1 MAHLALYRKYRPKTF
16 DEVIGQDH
24 ITNTLINQIKNDQ
37 VGHAYLFCG
46 SRGTGKTSTAKIFAR
61 AINCESPVNGSP
73 CGKCNNCKSNMEQNM
88 DILEIDAASNNSV
101 DEIRNLREQ
110 IKYPPVV
117 GKYKVYIVDEVHML
131 SISAFNALLKTLE
144 EPPAYVVFILATTEV
159 HKLPATILSRCMR
172 FDFKLVSVERLSA
185 LIKSILDE
193 NKIKYEDKAIN
204 LLARSGEGS
213 VRDALSITDRVIS
226 FAENNITY
234 DKVLQIVG
242 SVEKEDLVNLVDSFI
257 GGDIGMALKNL
268 DEMLAGGKSPLVLS
282 KDIISYLRDVLVVMT
297 LGEKGREMVVAPDNV
312 YAKMQEQADHKNYQK
327 VINFIDR
334 LSEVEQELRFSVK
347 PKIVLETSVIKAM
360 NYISLEERI
369 EKIELK
375 LQGENFEVK
384 KTITPKSPSGDLAF
398 GRLLVSAH
406 SSGKM
411 MLYTALTKVTN
422 ASLAGAVLTLKV
434 DNEQL
439 FESLNQNKV
448 EMDDLAKQLGLSVV
462 IAKEQANTE
471 DVKNLLVKILGE
483 KLEIIND

>member
-16 DEVIGQDH
+16 DEVIGQEH

-185 LIKSILDE
+185 LIKSILDD

-384 KTITPKSPSGDLAF
+384 KKITPKSPSGDLAF

-439 FESLNQNKV
+439 FESLNQNKL

-462 IAKEQANTE
+462 IAKEQADTE
-471 DVKNLLVKILGE
+471 EVKNLLVKILGE

>member
-347 PKIVLETSVIKAM
+347 PNIVLETSVIKAM

-384 KTITPKSPSGDLAF
+384 KKITPKSPSGDLAF

-462 IAKEQANTE
+462 IAKEQSNTE

>member
-327 VINFIDR
+327 VINFIDS

-384 KTITPKSPSGDLAF
+384 KKITPKSPSGDLAF

-462 IAKEQANTE
+462 IAKEQSNTE

>member
-384 KTITPKSPSGDLAF
+384 KKITPKSPSGDLAF

-448 EMDDLAKQLGLSVV
+448 EMDELAKQLGLSVV
-462 IAKEQANTE
+462 IAKEQSNTE

>member
-16 DEVIGQDH
+16 DEVIGQEH

-185 LIKSILDE
+185 LIKSILDD

-384 KTITPKSPSGDLAF
+384 KKITPKSPSGDLAF

-439 FESLNQNKV
+439 FESLNQNKL

-462 IAKEQANTE
+462 VAKEQANTE
-471 DVKNLLVKILGE
+471 EVKNLLIKILGE

>member
-185 LIKSILDE
+185 LIKSILDD

-384 KTITPKSPSGDLAF
+384 KKITPKTPSGDLAF

-448 EMDDLAKQLGLSVV
+448 EMDELAKQLGLSVV
-462 IAKEQANTE
+462 IAKEQSNTE

>member
-384 KTITPKSPSGDLAF
+384 KKITPKTPSGDLAF

-448 EMDDLAKQLGLSVV
+448 EMDELAKQLGLSVV
-462 IAKEQANTE
+462 IAKEQSNTE

>member
-384 KTITPKSPSGDLAF
+384 KKITPKSPSGDLAF

-422 ASLAGAVLTLKV
+422 ASLAGAVLTLTV

-462 IAKEQANTE
+462 IAKEQSNTE

>member
-384 KTITPKSPSGDLAF
+384 KKITPKSPSGDLAF

-422 ASLAGAVLTLKV
+422 ASLAGAALTLKV

-462 IAKEQANTE
+462 IAKEQSNTE

>member
-384 KTITPKSPSGDLAF
+384 KKITPKSPSGDLAF

-434 DNEQL
+434 DNERL

-462 IAKEQANTE
+462 IAKEQSNTE

>member
-268 DEMLAGGKSPLVLS
+268 DEMLSGGKSPLVLS

-384 KTITPKSPSGDLAF
+384 KKITPKSPSGDLAF

-411 MLYTALTKVTN
+411 MLYTALTKATN

-462 IAKEQANTE
+462 IAKEQSNTE